1 VERVSKKKA
10 SGARGRTAAAR
21 SRGRRRRGG
30 FLLVLLGVAAVVVG
44 IVTTGILTGG
54 GSSNTSSS
62 QTPQALAPV
71 DTSATGNTI
80 DGIQC
85 QTSEQLAYHIH
96 AHLSVYVN
104 GAQRSIPAGIG
115 IAPPRQV
122 ATQNDGTPFVVG
134 GSCLYWMHGHTADG
148 IIHIESPTQQVY
160 TLGNW
165 FDIWQQ
171 PLSATQVGPARGTV
185 IAYVDGQRFT
195 GDPRTITLN
204 AHTLVQ
210 LDVGQDVAPQPFSFP
225 AGL

>member
-1 VERVSKKKA
+1 VSKKKT
-10 SGARGRTAAAR
+10 SGARARSAAAR

-30 FLLVLLGVAAVVVG
+30 IVLVLLGIAAVVIG
-44 IVTTGILTGG
+44 IVTTVIVTGG
-54 GSSNTSSS
+54 GSSTTSSA
-62 QTPQALAPV
+62 QTPPALAPV
-71 DTSATGNTI
+71 DTAATGNPV

-85 QTSEQLAYHIH
+85 QAGEQLVYHIH

-115 IAPPRQV
+115 IAPPRQAV
-122 ATQNDGTPFVVG
+122 TQNDGTPFVIG
-134 GSCLYWMHGHTADG
+134 GSCLYWLHSHTADG
-148 IIHIESPTQQVY
+148 IIHVESPTQTTY

-165 FDIWQQ
+165 FDIWRQ
-171 PLSATQVGPARGTV
+171 PLSATQVGPAQGTV

-195 GDPRTITLN
+195 GDPRTIALN

-210 LDVGQDVAPQPFSFP
+210 LDVEQDVAPQPFTFP